1 MTYKYVSIEKQGR
14 IATVRFDRGS
24 AVNPMSVELM
34 RELLDA
40 ARSFEG
46 DTETSAIIL
55 TGRQENFTV
64 GFDLKDAALK
74 ERIEAGVMEKKEM
87 LRVGPRMCKAWEELE
102 PMTLAAVEGYCIGG
116 GVALIAACDMRFAGK
131 TAQFYVP
138 EIKNGMNMSWQS
150 IPRMVNLIG
159 PARTKQLCIVAD
171 MLPAEKAERWGLVEE
186 LAEEGGA
193 YELALEYAEKIA
205 TRPPLPVRMIKQG
218 ASVAANALNHA
229 TSYMDIDQY
238 ALATNSEDYA
248 EGVKAFV
255 EKRDPVFKGR

>member
-1 MTYKYVSIEKQGR
+1 MTYKYVSIEKQDR

-55 TGRQENFTV
+55 TGRAENFTV

-74 ERIEAGVMEKKEM
+74 ERMEAGVMEKKEM

-116 GVALIAACDMRFAGK
+116 GVALIAACDMRIAGK
-131 TAQFYVP
+131 GAQFYVP
-138 EIKNGMNMSWQS
+138 EIRNGMNMSWQS
-150 IPRMVNLIG
+150 IPRMVNLMG

-186 LAEEGGA
+186 LAEAGGA
-193 YELALEYAEKIA
+193 YDLALTFARKIA
-205 TRPPLPVRMIKQG
+205 ARPPLPVRMIKQG

-238 ALATNSEDYA
+238 ALATSSEDYA
-248 EGVKAFV
+248 EGVQAFV
-255 EKRDPVFKGR
+255 EKRDPHFKGR